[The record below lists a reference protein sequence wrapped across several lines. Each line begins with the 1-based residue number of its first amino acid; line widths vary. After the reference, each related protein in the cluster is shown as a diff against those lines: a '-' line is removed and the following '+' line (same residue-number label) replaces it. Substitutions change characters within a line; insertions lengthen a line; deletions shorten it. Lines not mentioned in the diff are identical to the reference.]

1 MRARL
6 CICSTTILTANCHV
20 AAIIG
25 ARYCH
30 GYQKR
35 KRLCASE
42 LRLTLESRARQE
54 SRDAVITSD
63 VQASVGKEPSTVD
76 IVHPVIKQTQV
87 KTAE

>member
-1 MRARL
+1 MQHHNLDGELPYSRD
-6 CICSTTILTANCHV
+6 HW
-20 AAIIG
+20 
-25 ARYCH
+25 
-30 GYQKR
+30 
-35 KRLCASE
+35 CAVMSWLSRTQNDFLLPSE
-42 LRLTLESRARQE
+42 LGLILGSRAGQE